1 MLAKLKDRLPRQR
14 EKERSRE
21 RERLWQGLAYL
32 PPCSAWGNQ
41 KWLTTTSVAASRKW
55 RFVKYLFADRFY
67 RLRCQRLPM
76 SACLCSTLSLLS
88 LFSPSPSRLH
98 DFYLMN
104 FANFL
109 MQHLTH
115 AKGARSSWL
124 LLLLFLLFAKFFSPT
139 CLRIHDV
146 QIIVSILE
154 ILRFAAVQKRKKKAE
169 KQSCALNE
177 KGAPAKDY
185 RAECLGAQRATGVA

>member
-1 MLAKLKDRLPRQR
+1 MRKAR
-14 EKERSRE
+14 
-21 RERLWQGLAYL
+21 
-32 PPCSAWGNQ
+32 
-41 KWLTTTSVAASRKW
+41 AA
-55 RFVKYLFADRFY
+55 V
-67 RLRCQRLPM
+67 
-76 SACLCSTLSLLS
+76 
-88 LFSPSPSRLH
+88 
-98 DFYLMN
+98 DFC
-104 FANFL
+104 FF
-109 MQHLTH
+109 
-115 AKGARSSWL
+115 
-124 LLLLFLLFAKFFSPT
+124 LFLLFAKFFSPT